1 MMRLLVI
8 HLKMEQLMLITF
20 DLVESMLVSKSI
32 VVLLIFQILMEKLPH
47 GVLMDFQKDVLN
59 TMPWD
64 AVLLNG
70 EEFSKLIKIV
80 LLILQSKK
88 LLILSLVMELY
99 VKITDL
105 FLSLNL
111 KFSKM
116 EIMILKSVLRF
127 LKKFSQPSCSNY

>member
-1 MMRLLVI
+1 
-8 HLKMEQLMLITF
+8 
-20 DLVESMLVSKSI
+20 
-32 VVLLIFQILMEKLPH
+32 MEKLPH
-47 GVLMDFQKDVLN
+47 GVLMDFQKDVQN

-64 AVLLNG
+64 AVLLSG

-105 FLSLNL
+105 FLSSNL

-127 LKKFSQPSCSNY
+127 LKKFSRPSCSNY

>member
-47 GVLMDFQKDVLN
+47 GVLMDFQKDVQN

-99 VKITDL
+99 VKITGL

>member
-47 GVLMDFQKDVLN
+47 GVLMDLQKDVQN

-64 AVLLNG
+64 AGLLSG

-105 FLSLNL
+105 FLSSNL

-127 LKKFSQPSCSNY
+127 LKKFSRPSCSNY

>member
-47 GVLMDFQKDVLN
+47 GVLMDFQKDVQN

-64 AVLLNG
+64 AVLLSG

-99 VKITDL
+99 VKITGL

>member
-47 GVLMDFQKDVLN
+47 GVLMDFQKYVQK
-59 TMPWD
+59 TMPRD
-64 AVLLNG
+64 AVLLGG

-99 VKITDL
+99 VKITGL

>member
-32 VVLLIFQILMEKLPH
+32 VVLLICQILMEKLPH
-47 GVLMDFQKDVLN
+47 GVLMDFQKDVQN

-99 VKITDL
+99 VMITDL
-105 FLSLNL
+105 FLSSNL

>member
-47 GVLMDFQKDVLN
+47 GVLMDFQKDVQN

-64 AVLLNG
+64 AVLLSG

-99 VKITDL
+99 VMITDL
-105 FLSLNL
+105 FLSSNL

>member
-47 GVLMDFQKDVLN
+47 GVLMDFQKDVQN

-88 LLILSLVMELY
+88 LLILSLVMELF
-99 VKITDL
+99 VKITGL

>member
-32 VVLLIFQILMEKLPH
+32 VVLLIFQMLMEKLPH
-47 GVLMDFQKDVLN
+47 GVLMDFQKDVQN

-99 VKITDL
+99 VKITGL

>member
-47 GVLMDFQKDVLN
+47 GVLMDFQKDVQN

-64 AVLLNG
+64 AVLLSG

-99 VKITDL
+99 VKITGL

-116 EIMILKSVLRF
+116 VNTLLKFALRSQSVSL
-127 LKKFSQPSCSNY
+127 LL

>member
-47 GVLMDFQKDVLN
+47 GVLMDFQKDVQN

-105 FLSLNL
+105 FLSSNL

>member
-32 VVLLIFQILMEKLPH
+32 LVLLIFQILMEKLPH
-47 GVLMDFQKDVLN
+47 GVLMDFQKDVQN

-99 VKITDL
+99 VKITGL